1 MYTPESGNSLA
12 AIVQDAI
19 VANNYH
25 TGESCGFAFTVLTT
39 SGRNTYPLLKLADD
53 YYIITQYGQY
63 VGFSARA
70 DVMVDA
76 EGNDPGW
83 AASTVEKDAWG
94 FNINV
99 FTSDKRIYGWIS
111 KDAEGVAGRPN
122 MLPLIDLNVEL
133 QYRMTSYYP
142 EGLYM
147 ELHDRNWAVSEVIL
161 MDMGVFDLAK
171 VSAPNATVRVP
182 SVVSVDTLGSPTKEP
197 GIAHFRNVACKNRCL
212 VACINEGYMSQEMK
226 LRALEFMQRELPTG
240 AVLVTADL
248 PVTIGDIVQPEPEP
262 EPEEI
267 AVLGTL
273 TAGTTDSSFRGVY
286 HAFAL
291 RPSESEGFITWE
303 PDVDQNAELILR
315 SISLKSPD
323 ATSVSN
329 MPEVRLA
336 VYNADEGRFLAVS
349 DTVTWVRNS
358 NHKFTFPD
366 TAVQYTTS
374 LMFVF
379 VAPDTAEEMLLNPVA
394 TGLDVGEDDLT
405 LGKWYIDLRKYS
417 TYPYGWGV
425 ISSGT
430 LSSTDRNYMPQ
441 MTIELVQKV

>member
-1 MYTPESGNSLA
+1 MPT
-12 AIVQDAI
+12 IV
-19 VANNYH
+19 N
-25 TGESCGFAFTVLTT
+25 
-39 SGRNTYPLLKLADD
+39 
-53 YYIITQYGQY
+53 
-63 VGFSARA
+63 
-70 DVMVDA
+70 DV
-76 EGNDPGW
+76 
-83 AASTVEKDAWG
+83 
-94 FNINV
+94 
-99 FTSDKRIYGWIS
+99 
-111 KDAEGVAGRPN
+111 
-122 MLPLIDLNVEL
+122 
-133 QYRMTSYYP
+133 
-142 EGLYM
+142 
-147 ELHDRNWAVSEVIL
+147 
-161 MDMGVFDLAK
+161 
-171 VSAPNATVRVP
+171 
-182 SVVSVDTLGSPTKEP
+182 
-197 GIAHFRNVACKNRCL
+197 
-212 VACINEGYMSQEMK
+212 
-226 LRALEFMQRELPTG
+226 
-240 AVLVTADL
+240 
-248 PVTIGDIVQPEPEP
+248 VQPEPDPEP

-273 TAGTTDSSFRGVY
+273 TAGTTGSSFRGVY
-286 HAFAL
+286 HAFAF

-315 SISLKSPD
+315 GISLKSPD
-323 ATSVSN
+323 ATAESN

-394 TGLDVGEDDLT
+394 TGLDVGDDDLT

-430 LSSTDRNYMPQ
+430 LSHTDRNYMPQ